1 MRLHST
7 QEPNMSGLLWKLAV
21 AGGVVAAVRA
31 YRRRGSSPQHSAFSQ
46 DGSYRAV
53 PDDGSF
59 TPPHGDVV
67 AATEDKPRG
76 GENVAGLYTGP
87 AMT

>member
-1 MRLHST
+1 
-7 QEPNMSGLLWKLAV
+7 MSGLLWKLAV

-31 YRRRGSSPQHSAFSQ
+31 YRRRTNPQQAAAFSH
-46 DGSYRAV
+46 DGAYRAV

-67 AATEDKPRG
+67 SVSSPPQGDG
-76 GENVAGLYTGP
+76 NGAGLHTTGP
-87 AMT
+87 AMS

>member
-1 MRLHST
+1 
-7 QEPNMSGLLWKLAV
+7 MSGLLWKLAV

-31 YRRRGSSPQHSAFSQ
+31 YQRRNTAQQPAAFSH
-46 DGSYRAV
+46 DGAYRAV

-67 AATEDKPRG
+67 STSSPPRG
-76 GENVAGLYTGP
+76 DGNGAGPHTGP
-87 AMT
+87 AMS

>member
-1 MRLHST
+1 
-7 QEPNMSGLLWKLAV
+7 MSGLLWKLAV

-31 YRRRGSSPQHSAFSQ
+31 YQRRNRAQPAAVFSQ
-46 DGSYRAV
+46 DGAYRAV

-67 AATEDKPRG
+67 SATAPSHG
-76 GENVAGLYTGP
+76 GGNGTGLGAEP
-87 AMT
+87 ATS